1 MKKISQS
8 IITSIVK
15 EVGIQ
20 KPNSQQVTRNNK
32 IICNKAVQL
41 NILPIPQLH
50 FEYKS
55 NDRNKF
61 EREGIKVPKTNN
73 IRNNQKDSQQEM
85 NNLNS
90 GKTDLIEKQL
100 NDSEI

>member
-1 MKKISQS
+1 MSKKLESKNQIL
-8 IITSIVK
+8 
-15 EVGIQ
+15 
-20 KPNSQQVTRNNK
+20 NK
-32 IICNKAVQL
+32 LLETIEIICNKAAQL
-41 NILPIPQLH
+41 NILPIPQLL
-50 FEYKS
+50 FEYES

>member
-1 MKKISQS
+1 MSKKLESKNQILSKLLGT
-8 IITSIVK
+8 I
-15 EVGIQ
+15 E
-20 KPNSQQVTRNNK
+20 

-55 NDRNKF
+55 NDGNKF

-73 IRNNQKDSQQEM
+73 IRNNQKDFQQEM

-90 GKTDLIEKQL
+90 GKTDSIE
-100 NDSEI
+100 NN

>member
-1 MKKISQS
+1 MESKNQILSKLLGTI
-8 IITSIVK
+8 
-15 EVGIQ
+15 E
-20 KPNSQQVTRNNK
+20 

-55 NDRNKF
+55 NDGNKF

-73 IRNNQKDSQQEM
+73 IRNNQKDFQQEM

-90 GKTDLIEKQL
+90 GKTDSIE
-100 NDSEI
+100 NN

>member
-1 MKKISQS
+1 MSKKLESKSQILS
-8 IITSIVK
+8 KLLGTI
-15 EVGIQ
+15 E
-20 KPNSQQVTRNNK
+20 

-73 IRNNQKDSQQEM
+73 IRNNQKDSQQEV

-90 GKTDLIEKQL
+90 GKTDSTEKQL
-100 NDSEI
+100 NDLEI